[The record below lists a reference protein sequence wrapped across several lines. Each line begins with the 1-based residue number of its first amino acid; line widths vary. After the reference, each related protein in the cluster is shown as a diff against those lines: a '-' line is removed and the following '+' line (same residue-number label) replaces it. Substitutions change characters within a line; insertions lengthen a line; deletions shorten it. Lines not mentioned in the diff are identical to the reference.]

1 MARGC
6 RVWRLYILKGEK
18 PADLLV
24 RTPVKSTCGSQA
36 CQSTRRRG
44 AGHAARR
51 RRQGDRMRLPMAAFG
66 TSRQIQSPE
75 FTVGIDAKLTFV
87 DKRSR
92 PSLQRM
98 THSGHRAIW
107 SFIKSRTAGRRTV
120 KD

>member
-51 RRQGDRMRLPMAAFG
+51 RRQGDRMRLPMAAFDAVDGSSTG
-66 TSRQIQSPE
+66 T
-75 FTVGIDAKLTFV
+75 
-87 DKRSR
+87 
-92 PSLQRM
+92 
-98 THSGHRAIW
+98 
-107 SFIKSRTAGRRTV
+107 
-120 KD
+120 

>member
-24 RTPVKSTCGSQA
+24 RTPVKSTCGSQD

-66 TSRQIQSPE
+66 TSRH
-75 FTVGIDAKLTFV
+75 FV
-87 DKRSR
+87 AAQQFGRIWSEADIN
-92 PSLQRM
+92 
-98 THSGHRAIW
+98 HRAG
-107 SFIKSRTAGRRTV
+107 FIRHAL
-120 KD
+120 D